1 MRLTRYTVTVCGL
14 FCLLSSSVQAD
25 SWTTMYPSDFI
36 HIPMPPVVA
45 PVTWNEVGMGEG
57 SFTSDVLD
65 GTQGTQHL
73 LGAMPFP
80 ADMATTGRA
89 FRIR

>member
-1 MRLTRYTVTVCGL
+1 MRLTRYTVMVCGL

-45 PVTWNEVGMGEG
+45 PVTWNAVGMGEG

-65 GTQGTQHL
+65 GTQR
-73 LGAMPFP
+73 
-80 ADMATTGRA
+80 DTTSLRSDA
-89 FRIR
+89 FSC